1 MSATVA
7 AALKKIAVAVLTDK
21 KLRRTVLGIIL
32 GILIIIIMPVA
43 AVISVFSG
51 DTKIDTDRLQQL
63 VIEEMSDEEK
73 AKLQTV
79 EDTMKAIETAMTE
92 KGLSAEKAKE
102 AQVLYVLALSDH
114 ASQADFVSK
123 LVGCFAEEQA
133 DEQLIAAVNTAFG
146 TTLNAEDF
154 TKVMTAIRAK
164 AIYTSAFTD
173 PDTKNAHDLVE
184 WAKQAHAKKWG
195 YVWGT
200 YGEVLTESMLNGKVS
215 QYPDEVG
222 SKEEYIRTHWLGGR
236 TADCIGLI
244 KGYGWYDCES
254 GSIAY
259 GTNGMPDIGADTMY
273 ENATEKGT
281 IDTLPETPG
290 LALWHE
296 GQIGIYIGN
305 GQVIHAAN
313 TNDGVILSEV
323 SGCGFTHWLKIPYID
338 YDEPIE
344 KEN

>member
-7 AALKKIAVAVLTDK
+7 AALKKIAVAILTDK
-21 KLRRTVLGIIL
+21 KLRKAVLGIVLGII
-32 GILIIIIMPVA
+32 IIVIMPVV
-43 AVISVFSG
+43 AVIALFNG
-51 DTKIDTDRLQQL
+51 DINIDTDRLQQI
-63 VIEEMSDEEK
+63 VVEEMSDEEK
-73 AKLQTV
+73 AKLQAV
-79 EDTMKAIETAMTE
+79 EDTMKAIETAMNE
-92 KGLSAEKAKE
+92 KGFTAERTKE
-102 AQVLYVLALSDH
+102 AQVLYTLALYDH
-114 ASQADFVSK
+114 SKADGFVER
-123 LVGCFAEEQA
+123 LVGCFAEDQT
-133 DEQLIAAVNTAFG
+133 DEQLITAVNTAFG

-164 AIYTSAFTD
+164 AINTSGFTD

-184 WAKQAHAKKWG
+184 WAKHAYAKKWG

-222 SKEEYIRTHWLGGR
+222 GKEEYIRTHWLGGR

-254 GSIAY
+254 GSITY

-296 GQIGIYIGN
+296 GHIGIYIGN

-313 TNDGVILSEV
+313 TNDGVIISDV
-323 SGCGFTHWLKIPYID
+323 SGSGFTHWLKIPYIT
-338 YDEPIE
+338 YT
-344 KEN
+344 ENTESQ

>member
-164 AIYTSAFTD
+164 AINTSAFTD

>member
-1 MSATVA
+1 MSATIA

-164 AIYTSAFTD
+164 AINTSAFTD
-173 PDTKNAHDLVE
+173 PDTKNAHDIVE

-296 GQIGIYIGN
+296 GHIGIYIGN

-323 SGCGFTHWLKIPYID
+323 SGSGFTHWLKIPYIS
-338 YDEPIE
+338 YEE
-344 KEN
+344 QTE